1 MVQTKTT
8 IQVQIG
14 NRSYPITVAA
24 EEQESVVKA
33 AEKIN
38 NQMKELEAAY
48 KVKDQQD
55 LLAMSCLQLASEQ
68 IKSAVNLSATTD
80 EVTSGLQQLDAMV
93 TDYLN
98 QV

>member
-33 AEKIN
+33 ADKIN
-38 NQMKELEAAY
+38 SQMKELEAAY

-68 IKSAVNLSATTD
+68 IKSAVNLSATSD

>member
-55 LLAMSCLQLASEQ
+55 LLARSKRHSNTSQADLWDTHQEQKQPLALL
-68 IKSAVNLSATTD
+68 AL
-80 EVTSGLQQLDAMV
+80 G
-93 TDYLN
+93 
-98 QV
+98 

>member
-1 MVQTKTT
+1 MVQTKLT

-14 NRSYPITVAA
+14 NRSYPITVS
-24 EEQESVVKA
+24 ETEKEKVEKA
-33 AEKIN
+33 AAKIN
-38 NQMKELEAAY
+38 LQLKELETTY

-55 LLAMSCLQLASEQ
+55 LLAMCILQLTTEQMKNSAKMASN
-68 IKSAVNLSATTD
+68 SD
-80 EVTSGLQQLDAMV
+80 EINQSLQQLDAMV

>member
-68 IKSAVNLSATTD
+68 IKSAVNLSATSD

>member
-1 MVQTKTT
+1 MVQTKLT

-14 NRSYPITVAA
+14 NRSYPITVS
-24 EEQESVVKA
+24 ESEKENVMKA

-38 NQMKELEAAY
+38 QQLKELETTY

-55 LLAMSCLQLASEQ
+55 LLAMSILQLSTEQLKNSMKMASGSDE
-68 IKSAVNLSATTD
+68 INHNL
-80 EVTSGLQQLDAMV
+80 LQLDAMV

>member
-14 NRSYPITVAA
+14 NRSYPITVA
-24 EEQESVVKA
+24 ETEQESVVKA

-38 NQMKELEAAY
+38 SQIKDLEAAY

-68 IKSAVNLSATTD
+68 IKSAVNQSATSD
-80 EVTSGLQQLDAMV
+80 EVTIGLQQLDAMV
-93 TDYLN
+93 TDYLD